1 MDNNSIAI
9 LQDYQS
15 SIEGSFKKIE
25 RLFNE
30 ALGADQSQQN
40 LAMNNIKTEINS
52 AKNNIGLCKFETA
65 NLKEEGNATKWNEIM
80 AEMNSKLNGFKIRL
94 EQLNRGGNNNNNIE
108 NDYLNVDAKV
118 DLSKLTSQQAM
129 DRGDEILRQD
139 KNALNRMKKVVTN
152 DLDTMK
158 EVNRELL
165 NQQEKLENAENDLKE
180 IDYSLNR
187 AGKQLKTMAKMIA
200 TDKLIMC
207 MICCILLVIVA
218 IIIVS
223 VFFSDDDDENAKQDT
238 FQND

>member
-15 SIEGSFKKIE
+15 SIDASFKKIE
-25 RLFNE
+25 RLFSE
-30 ALGADQSQQN
+30 AEGADLSQQN
-40 LAMNNIKTEINS
+40 LAMNNIKMELNT
-52 AKNNIGLCKFETA
+52 AKTNIGLIKFETA
-65 NLKEEGNATKWNEIM
+65 NLKEESNTSKWNEIM
-80 AEMNSKLNGFKIRL
+80 AEMNSKIKSYKIRL
-94 EQLNRGGNNNNNIE
+94 DQLKNGGINNNQE

-118 DLSKLTSQQAM
+118 DLSKMTSQQVM
-129 DRGDEILRQD
+129 NRGDEILKQD
-139 KNALNRMKKVVTN
+139 KNALNRMKKVVYQ

-158 EVNRELL
+158 EVNKELL

-180 IDYSLNR
+180 IDYSINR
-187 AGKQLKTMAKMIA
+187 AGKQLKTMAKMYA

-207 MICCILLVIVA
+207 MICCILLVVIA

-223 VFFSDDDDENAKQDT
+223 VFFSDDEDENAKQDT